1 MTDSTIPFTEDCGN
15 FYSFGARRI
24 AQYLAKR
31 SMPAPEE
38 EALHKELLD
47 RFEEIDCLAA
57 KRLLAKEDSSDWHT
71 VVAGEVHSDLSSF
84 LVQAASS
91 FVEGLAAVIAIC
103 DRERIFPNAIDRL
116 PDGIRLRIG
125 NQTFAEI
132 RRMPFESFQTK
143 YCQRVQNALKGIRT
157 RGEGE
162 RMVARLRSLPGF
174 ASADFRLDLTTH
186 KEPQGFL
193 LLPFPTN
200 WATAMMSAMTSLGT
214 PVKRHVAQEL
224 VAQLFGANSW
234 HHLTAHSDAA
244 RVWTMPYVVATSD
257 TSTANWRYFRT
268 AGEGIW
274 AFGKKIESWQGK
286 PLIINRCGSAMMS
299 DGFYISTGLRESP
312 NDLEREGLP
321 FCMPVDVIDPE
332 CSDEHYTL
340 ARQVAMTLDEGAPL
354 EAVGWSSDFSR
365 NILTANARL
374 GSTSDK
380 TMQLGSWWLRVFDA
394 HQRAYL
400 SVEQF
405 DTDGLRRN
413 AHSIP
418 LYKATLRYNAESAV
432 LTVTGDYDRDRVA
445 TIPNVSSEQIA
456 QLRLMIAEPHDNPL
470 APAYWG
476 HEDIR
481 GEWPMFVL

>member
-1 MTDSTIPFTEDCGN
+1 MTDRTIPFPENYGN

-24 AQYLAKR
+24 AQYLAKQ
-31 SMPAPEE
+31 SLPAPKED
-38 EALHKELLD
+38 ALHKELLD
-47 RFEEIDCLAA
+47 RFEEIDYLAA
-57 KRLLAKEDSSDWHT
+57 KRLLSREDSSDWHT
-71 VVAGEVHSDLSSF
+71 VVAGEVLSELSSF
-84 LVQAASS
+84 PVQAASS
-91 FVEGLAAVIAIC
+91 LVEGLAAVTAIC

-143 YCQRVQNALKGIRT
+143 HCQRVQNALKGIRT
-157 RGEGE
+157 RGEDE

-174 ASADFRLDLTTH
+174 ASADFRLDPTSH

-234 HHLTAHSDAA
+234 HHLTAHADAA
-244 RVWTMPYVVATSD
+244 RVWTTPYAVATSD

-274 AFGKKIESWQGK
+274 AFGKTIESWKGK
-286 PLIINRCGSAMMS
+286 ALVIDSCGSAMMS
-299 DGFYISTGLRESP
+299 DGFYIATGLRESP
-312 NDLEREGLP
+312 NDREREGLP
-321 FCMPVDVIDPE
+321 FCTPVDVIDPE
-332 CSDEHYTL
+332 CSDEHYAL
-340 ARQVAMTLDEGAPL
+340 ARQVAMTLVEEAPPL
-354 EAVGWSSDFSR
+354 EALGWSSDFNR
-365 NILTANARL
+365 NMFAANARL
-374 GSTSDK
+374 GSTGDK
-380 TMQLGSWWLRVFDA
+380 TLQIGSWWLRVFNA

-405 DTDGLRRN
+405 DTDGFRRN
-413 AHSIP
+413 ANSIP
-418 LYKATLRYNAESAV
+418 LYKATLRYDDGSHV
-432 LTVTGDYDRDRVA
+432 LAITEDYDRESVA
-445 TIPNVSSEQIA
+445 TIPNVSTEQME
-456 QLRLMIAEPHDNPL
+456 QLRLMIVEPPDNPL
-470 APAYWG
+470 APAYWLSLI
-476 HEDIR
+476 HI
-481 GEWPMFVL
+481 